1 MKHFFSFLKEQGL
14 ALAIG
19 FIMGTSVSKVMTSLV
34 DDIIDPLSGVM
45 LGHEAAL
52 KEAFFQ
58 IGTVKIHWGNFANT
72 TLEFLAIA
80 LVVYAVVRIFNICP
94 PGKNCDQKK
103 ST

>member
-1 MKHFFSFLKEQGL
+1 MKEHGL

-19 FIMGTSVSKVMTSLV
+19 FIMGSSVSKVMASLV
-34 DDIIDPLSGVM
+34 DDIIDPLFGLM

-58 IGTVKIHWGNFANT
+58 IGAVKIHWGNFANT
-72 TLEFLAIA
+72 TLEFLVIA
-80 LVVYAVVRIFNICP
+80 LVVYAVVRIFGICP
-94 PGKNCDQKK
+94 PGKNCDEKK